1 MRFLVARGI
10 ACAAGESLTTTETVV
25 SERPRWVARVR
36 KVTFPFLSVVLLLVN
51 GNFQGF
57 FEFAEGVSHLNLA
70 LSKGEIFPG
79 SSFAVQKRV
88 FLIVTRR
95 GKTRLKDAGV
105 VGAR

>member
-1 MRFLVARGI
+1 MRFLVAWGI

-57 FEFAEGVSHLNLA
+57 LEFAEGVSHLNLA
-70 LSKGEIFPG
+70 LSKGGNISG
-79 SSFAVQKRV
+79 IQLCGAKRV
-88 FLIVTRR
+88 FLIASVF
-95 GKTRLKDAGV
+95 
-105 VGAR
+105 